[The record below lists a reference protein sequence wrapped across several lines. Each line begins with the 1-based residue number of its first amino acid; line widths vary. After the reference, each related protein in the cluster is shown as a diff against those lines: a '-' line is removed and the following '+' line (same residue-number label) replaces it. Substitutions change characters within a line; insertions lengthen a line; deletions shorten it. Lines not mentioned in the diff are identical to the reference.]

1 MDGILRIKDNLDN
14 LYNKIVNG
22 KEDLL
27 DELDAILVEILKYDD
42 LSMYEDSEVEQ
53 IISMINSFTE
63 KINLMYELLDVQRNN
78 MYTLE
83 YLREEFKKLEI
94 KKFNIENSY
103 VMGILTVD
111 DLESF
116 RELLFQFRNTL
127 YAIPINDD
135 NLLEIAKM
143 KSKIQ
148 HFNTYVLE
156 DEEIL
161 KLAYKNSN

>member
-1 MDGILRIKDNLDN
+1 MNGILLIKDKLDN
-14 LYNKIVNG
+14 LYNRITTGN
-22 KEDLL
+22 EDLL
-27 DELDAILVEILKYDD
+27 NELDSILVDILKYDD
-42 LSMYEDSEVEQ
+42 LSIYDVDEAEQ

-63 KINLMYELLDVQRNN
+63 KINSMYELLDVQINN

-83 YLREEFKKLEI
+83 YLREEFKKIEI

-103 VMGILTVD
+103 VMGIITVN
-111 DLESF
+111 DLNAFKEM
-116 RELLFQFRNTL
+116 LFQFRNTL

-161 KLAYKNSN
+161 KQAYKNSN